1 MWYKLKIVVAIALAS
16 MTLSQIAVQAQ
27 SPEGALS
34 SSRALDEDKLKTTTA
49 ASWQGKRVAL
59 RGRDVVS
66 FHQESGPVKGSKDY
80 VAEWDKTK
88 WRFSSEENRTLFLK
102 DPKKYVPG
110 FGGYCPVA
118 LAEKKIKVG
127 RESQHTV
134 VDGTLYL
141 NYNKDSLERFRQGPR
156 EIISQARLHF

>member
-1 MWYKLKIVVAIALAS
+1 MWHRFKIGLAIAAAS
-16 MTLSQIAVQAQ
+16 IAFGQGAAQAQ
-27 SPEGALS
+27 SAAAQS
-34 SSRALDEDKLKTTTA
+34 AALDAEKLQTARA

-59 RGRDVVS
+59 RGRDIVS

-80 VAEWDKTK
+80 VAEWDQTK
-88 WRFSSEENRTLFLK
+88 WRFSSEENRALFLK
-102 DPKKYVPG
+102 DPEKYVPG

-127 RESQHTV
+127 RESKSTV
-134 VDGTLYL
+134 VEGTLYL
-141 NYNKDSLERFRQGPR
+141 NYNKDSLERFREGPR